1 MATTLQQVQYF
12 LKNVGESTT
21 CDQLKEELYSSMV
34 ANLECIDSFFSDL
47 IVSDSSSRMHTLLTD
62 YFFLT
67 GTTRNEFLQQA
78 LKEGFCV
85 ALKYLKF
92 LFLGPPRAG
101 KTIFLRRLINEIISI
116 SPQEVQPSTP
126 VAEIHNGVIV
136 VSPDEEEMGKKS
148 AVITKSSWSSV
159 KSDGDLD
166 KEALV
171 IYRFIKESKED
182 KSTTATDGI
191 SDTATEIHQDSE
203 NTLIQNLP
211 QPPVHSDESQ
221 DAQME
226 QETQEPAPKQELQQP
241 EVRQNQK
248 PVDEILEE
256 FLDPEVEIV
265 FQKWESL
272 LIQQK
277 YSQIEKILTNSI
289 LANMIDMG
297 GQPPFL
303 DMLPA
308 LTIGPALYL
317 ICFNLQNEISQR
329 YSVMYVSESGV
340 EYKLQC
346 SYSVLEVIFQSLS
359 SIACLSPTNDQP
371 QPMESIP
378 PPCQIAIVVGTHRD
392 KVSEATAAG
401 KDEEIQKELKRLL
414 EYEYLDEE
422 PYHNYLSKTDGRL
435 VLCVDNT
442 GGEIEVDQHR
452 KLIEKM
458 INEKFYD
465 DSKYHIP
472 ASWLMFSIFL
482 RKMHKDVI
490 TIEQCQQIAKRLHI
504 PADHTKDV
512 LWYLHHHIGILMYY
526 RKDEVE
532 GLEKDII
539 ICQPQ
544 VIFTSVSQLILNAF
558 LPERSPDD
566 LIQKKFWERGQ
577 FRLRDVRK
585 ALEFNSQE
593 TGLTVDELLSI
604 LQFLSVL
611 VKLTGD
617 VFFLP
622 AVLRVASDEELLS
635 LLDQTSHSHVA
646 PLMIRFCCVFV
657 PLGCFSALIARLVS
671 TMRKSWK
678 LSENVA
684 MFKNMVTF
692 QVEGSYF
699 VTLITRLKRYEV
711 HLAPIPETTPHRP
724 IEQVAKDVLATVCK
738 TLNSVLDRLR
748 KQYTSSPDLTMYQF
762 GFICCHSICTQD
774 SQDSQPEHLMLF
786 ERGEHTVSGLLL
798 IKCIQ
803 NDTAVTLQ
811 PCHLIWSG
819 ESSSHQPA
827 ILSSQPSETPEYRT
841 MLRCTRALRTAVQPH
856 LFALGASLVSE
867 DLISTD
873 NDSDLRNTMHS
884 EPERAARLVE
894 ILQLKVKLESQN
906 YHTFVRI
913 LDDDRDIYKDI
924 LKTLSEKYQTFCT

>member
-1 MATTLQQVQYF
+1 MVTTLQQVQYF

-34 ANLECIDSFFSDL
+34 ANLDL

-101 KTIFLRRLINEIISI
+101 KTTFLRRLINEIISI
-116 SPQEVQPSTP
+116 SPQEVEPSTP

-182 KSTTATDGI
+182 KSTTVTDGI
-191 SDTATEIHQDSE
+191 SDTATETHQDSE

-211 QPPVHSDESQ
+211 QLPVHSDESH

-256 FLDPEVEIV
+256 FLDPEVEMV

-317 ICFNLQNEISQR
+317 ICFNLQNEISQC
-329 YSVMYVSESGV
+329 YSVMYVSESGI
-340 EYKLQC
+340 EYKLQY

-359 SIACLSPTNDQP
+359 SIACLSPTSDQP
-371 QPMESIP
+371 QPIESIP

-442 GGEIEVDQHR
+442 GGEVEVDQHR

-585 ALEFNSQE
+585 VLEFNSQE

-699 VTLITRLKRYEV
+699 VTLIARLKRYEV

-724 IEQVAKDVLATVCK
+724 TEQVAKDVLATVCK

-811 PCHLIWSG
+811 PYHLIWSG

-873 NDSDLRNTMHS
+873 NYSDLRNTMHS
-884 EPERAARLVE
+884 ESERAARLVE
-894 ILQLKVKLESQN
+894 ILQLKVKLESEN

-924 LKTLSEKYQTFCT
+924 LKTLSEKYRTFRT

>member
-1 MATTLQQVQYF
+1 MIT
-12 LKNVGESTT
+12 
-21 CDQLKEELYSSMV
+21 
-34 ANLECIDSFFSDL
+34 
-47 IVSDSSSRMHTLLTD
+47 VSL
-62 YFFLT
+62 
-67 GTTRNEFLQQA
+67 
-78 LKEGFCV
+78 
-85 ALKYLKF
+85 
-92 LFLGPPRAG
+92 
-101 KTIFLRRLINEIISI
+101 
-116 SPQEVQPSTP
+116 
-126 VAEIHNGVIV
+126 
-136 VSPDEEEMGKKS
+136 DEEKNLMVKKS
-148 AVITKSSWSSV
+148 AVITKSNWSTV

-182 KSTTATDGI
+182 KGTAATDGI
-191 SDTATEIHQDSE
+191 SDKATEKHQESE
-203 NTLIQNLP
+203 NTFNPSKL
-211 QPPVHSDESQ
+211 PVHSNESH
-221 DAQME
+221 DTQMSP
-226 QETQEPAPKQELQQP
+226 ETQGPPPKQELQQP
-241 EVRQNQK
+241 ERDNALIQNLSQSPDHSDESQSAQMNRETQKPKPMQEQLLQQPELSQDKK
-248 PVDEILEE
+248 PVDEILD
-256 FLDPEVEIV
+256 DPEVEMV

-317 ICFNLQNEISQR
+317 ICFNLQDEISQR
-329 YSVMYVSESGV
+329 YPVMYVSESGE
-340 EYKLQC
+340 EYKLQY

-359 SIACLSPTNDQP
+359 SIACLSPTSDQP
-371 QPMESIP
+371 QPIESIP

-490 TIEQCQQIAKRLHI
+490 TIEQCQQIAQRLHI

-699 VTLITRLKRYEV
+699 VTLIAHLKRYEV

-724 IEQVAKDVLATVCK
+724 TEQVAKDVLATVCK

-819 ESSSHQPA
+819 ESSSHQP
-827 ILSSQPSETPEYRT
+827 SQPSETPEYRT
-841 MLRCTRALRTAVQPH
+841 MLHCTDDLRTAVQPH
-856 LFALGASLVSE
+856 LLTLGGTLLSD

-873 NDSDLRNTMHS
+873 DESELRNEMHI
-884 EPERAARLVE
+884 EAKRAARLVE
-894 ILQLKVKLESQN
+894 LIRLKVKLEPQN

-913 LDDDRDIYKDI
+913 LENDRDTYKYI
-924 LKTLSEKYQTFCT
+924 LKKLRQKYQDSELEVVRSTLHERSKGLSSATNPKPEGLPSHCLLRQASHIRSCCIIILIFVVVPVICSYILHDAII